1 MSTPA
6 KRITARDVA
15 LLAGVSQP
23 TVSLVLSGNPRA
35 RVAKKTRERVLHAAS
50 QLGYQP
56 NLLARG
62 LVSRRSYALGIIV
75 PDLDNPFFT
84 EVVSG
89 AERVA
94 AQEGYA
100 VLLCDARRTPL
111 DRHLR
116 TLTERQVDGIILDAT
131 AAAALARDER
141 LLGQNIVL
149 VDELPGRWPGVATDA
164 PEAGRLAAEHLL
176 SLGHRRLAFI
186 GPATDSYGFRM
197 RERGFTTALRQAG
210 APLDSARLRRAHASV
225 VGGISAMRELLAL
238 SDPPTAAFC
247 ANDLIA
253 IGALKA
259 CLTAGVRVP
268 DELSIVGC
276 DDIEMAQ
283 IVTPEL
289 TTVMVPARGLGA
301 RAARLL
307 LERLAGAPSRQR
319 HGTAKP
325 LPVQLVVRGTTMRV
339 PERP

>member
-1 MSTPA
+1 MGKPA
-6 KRITARDVA
+6 KRITTRDVA

-35 RVAKKTRERVLHAAS
+35 RVAKKTRERVLHAARE
-50 QLGYQP
+50 LGYQP

-94 AQEGYA
+94 AEEGYA
-100 VLLCDARRTPL
+100 VLLCDARRTPI

-116 TLTERQVDGIILDAT
+116 TLTARQVDGIILDAT
-131 AAAALARDER
+131 AAAALAQDER
-141 LLGQNIVL
+141 LLGQNVVL
-149 VDELPGRWPGVATDA
+149 VDEPPGRWPGVATDA
-164 PEAGRLAAEHLL
+164 PEAGRVAAAHLL
-176 SLGHRRLAFI
+176 GLGHRRLAFI

-197 RERGFTTALRQAG
+197 RERGFTAALRKAG
-210 APLDSARLRRAHASV
+210 VPLDSARLRRTNASV
-225 VGGISAMRELLAL
+225 AGGISAMRELLAL
-238 SDPPTAAFC
+238 PDPPTAVFC

-259 CLTAGVRVP
+259 CLIAGVRVP
-268 DELSIVGC
+268 DQLSIVGC

-307 LERLAGAPSRQR
+307 LERLAGGAARQR
-319 HGTAKP
+319 QGTAKP
-325 LPVQLVVRGTTMRV
+325 LPVQLVVRGTTAHA
-339 PERP
+339 PERR